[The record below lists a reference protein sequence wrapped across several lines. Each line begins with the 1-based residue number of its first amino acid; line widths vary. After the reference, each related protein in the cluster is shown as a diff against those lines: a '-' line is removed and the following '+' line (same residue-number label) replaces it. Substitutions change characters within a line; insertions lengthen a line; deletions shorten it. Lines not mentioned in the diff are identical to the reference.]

1 MSAMKFRLVSLASTN
16 LNPVK
21 QYGANLKGALLI
33 NTNAAARYVKLYES
47 TDAPVVGTT
56 KPAITIEVPA
66 SSQVPLTWPDGLQP
80 IPPLAGSA
88 CGQLALASCLSVDAG
103 AVTPSHIF
111 TFPECWR
118 VCLRIHHAACFRFKL

>member
-1 MSAMKFRLVSLASTN
+1 MKFRLVSLATTN

-66 SSQVPLTWPDGLQP
+66 SSQVPLTWPDGVNFSQTMWVATTTGVADGDSTAVG
-80 IPPLAGSA
+80 AGDLYV
-88 CGQLALASCLSVDAG
+88 QLFV
-103 AVTPSHIF
+103 
-111 TFPECWR
+111 E
-118 VCLRIHHAACFRFKL
+118 